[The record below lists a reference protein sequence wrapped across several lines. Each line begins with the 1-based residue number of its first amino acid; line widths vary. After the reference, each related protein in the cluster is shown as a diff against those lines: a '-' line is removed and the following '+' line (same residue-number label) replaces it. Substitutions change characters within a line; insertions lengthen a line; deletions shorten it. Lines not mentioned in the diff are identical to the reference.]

1 MTNKE
6 FDLALQQIEAS
17 ETFPFDEHN
26 WDSLNKRLDNKER
39 RKLLLLP
46 FLNAK
51 QWAAAAFAGSLIV
64 ITSLYIHYA
73 ISHHENNPN
82 QSIAESIASNTPV
95 KPTAHNNTPKTR
107 TAAKLNAYTTRNTAP
122 ITRQLISKQEPEN
135 TINNEAT
142 NIIDTSKDLP
152 VADSKKQITDAFKK
166 TEPRPYYFMEELPSH
181 AHKMGLSLNGGIGV
195 SGGGAIAAG
204 VIFRNRLSRTI
215 SLETSIGYAQGSQN
229 ILVKNEGLAFDPGN
243 SAHDTSHV
251 MGVTSEESKTWYEQH
266 KRTLPY
272 LQFSPALS
280 IKVHQKIRATIG
292 VDLQR
297 LLIDARKLDDINDE
311 LRSSNKKLPQLD
323 PGVTAGLSYAIT
335 KRIGAG
341 VAYRQS
347 VVNITSGKDY
357 ISRNYFLVQVQYS
370 IIK

>member
-26 WDSLNKRLDNKER
+26 WDSLNQRLDNKER

-51 QWAAAAFAGSLIV
+51 QWAAAACAGSLII
-64 ITSLYIHYA
+64 ITSLYIHYVVGN
-73 ISHHENNPN
+73 HEDNTN
-82 QSIAESIASNTPV
+82 QSIVGHTTGNTSVTPAHTNINDIKKASKLIAYSSVHTATTTRQSLPSHEAESAVN
-95 KPTAHNNTPKTR
+95 NNTT
-107 TAAKLNAYTTRNTAP
+107 NT
-122 ITRQLISKQEPEN
+122 
-135 TINNEAT
+135 
-142 NIIDTSKDLP
+142 IDTSKDLF
-152 VADSKKQITDAFKK
+152 VADSKKEIADAFKK
-166 TEPRPYYFMEELPSH
+166 IKQPPYSFMEELPSQG
-181 AHKMGLSLNGGIGV
+181 HKMGLSLNGGIGV

-204 VIFRNRLSRTI
+204 VTFRNRLSRTI

-229 ILVKNEGLAFDPGN
+229 VLVKNEVLAFDPGN
-243 SAHDTSHV
+243 SAHDTSHI
-251 MGVTSEESKTWYEQH
+251 MGITSAESKTWYEQH

-280 IKVHQKIRATIG
+280 IKLHHKINATIG
-292 VDLQR
+292 IDLQR
-297 LLIDARKLDDINDE
+297 LLIDGRKLDEINDE

-323 PGVTAGLSYAIT
+323 PGVTAGLSYAFT

-341 VAYRQS
+341 IAYRQS
-347 VVNITSGKDY
+347 VVTITSGKDY

-370 IIK
+370 VIK